1 MPPPPPRALPAPLA
15 RLDAWLNQVFGSR
28 YNPAYQSG
36 TLVVVLWIV
45 LLLTGLWLLLYY
57 RIGAPWDS
65 VAGLTADPWLGN
77 WVRGLHRY
85 ASDAAV
91 VATLVHALRM
101 FLQRRTWGPRTLAW
115 ISGLV
120 LFGLVLVS
128 GWTGFVM
135 VWDSF
140 GYWLAVEGARLID
153 LLPILSEPVRRG
165 FVGERPVASA
175 FFFLNLF
182 LHVAIPLGLGLVLW
196 LHVSR
201 LARPLLLPPRALG
214 WGLVGALLLLAV
226 ARPVAMAPE
235 ADPFRIPAAIPV
247 DWFYAFWLPITAV
260 LSPGASWAVLLGLG
274 RRCCSVPRWTRPP
287 TATRPAPSRVDAQL
301 CTGCT
306 QCSLDCPFEAIT
318 MVPRT
323 DGRAELVAP
332 DRRRPLRE
340 LRHLRRLLRAHGG
353 GPAGPHRPRPAGR
366 GAGGDRR
373 RRGAGSAGGHLPAST
388 APPPSGPRLEA
399 LGVTLIPVECVG
411 NLHTSAI
418 EFVVRAGARCAVAL
432 TCPPR
437 DCWSREGP
445 RWLVARIHA
454 EREAELQPRVD
465 RRRVRIAELPAFDA
479 VSARALVAGLQQELA
494 RLEQPAAE
502 PSIELENECEAP
514 EDAEEVSR

>member
-1 MPPPPPRALPAPLA
+1 MQTPQTQALPAPLA
-15 RLDAWLNQVFGSR
+15 RLDAWLNRVFSSR
-28 YNPAYQSG
+28 FNPAYQTG
-36 TLVVVLWIV
+36 TLVVVLWII
-45 LLLTGLWLLLYY
+45 LLLTGLWLLLFY
-57 RIGAPWDS
+57 RVGAPWAS
-65 VAGLTADPWLGN
+65 VAALTADPWLGN

-91 VATLVHALRM
+91 VATLIHALRI

-120 LFGLVLVS
+120 LFVLVLAS

-140 GYWLAVEGARLID
+140 GYRLAVEGARLID

-165 FVGERPVASA
+165 FVGDRPVAAA

-182 LHVAIPLGLGLVLW
+182 LHVAIPLGLGLVFW

-226 ARPVAMAPE
+226 ALPLDIAPE
-235 ADPFRIPAAIPV
+235 GNPFQSPAVVPL
-247 DWFYAFWLPITAV
+247 DWFYAFWLPVAAA
-260 LSPGASWAVLLGLG
+260 LPPAASWTLMLVMGVVLLL
-274 RRCCSVPRWTRPP
+274 VPRWTRP
-287 TATRPAPSRVDAQL
+287 AAESRPAISRVDAHL

-318 MVPRT
+318 MVQRS
-323 DGRAELVAP
+323 DGRADLVARIEASRCVSCGICAGSCAP
-332 DRRRPLRE
+332 MGVGPPGRTGRDQLAEVRDVIAAERVQDRLV
-340 LRHLRRLLRAHGG
+340 AF
-353 GPAGPHRPRPAGR
+353 AC
-366 GAGGDRR
+366 
-373 RRGAGSAGGHLPAST
+373 RRGAATLQPA
-388 APPPSGPRLEA
+388 LEG
-399 LGVTLIPVECVG
+399 LGVTVIPLECVG
-411 NLHTSAI
+411 NLHSSAI
-418 EFVVRAGARCAVAL
+418 EFVVRAGARCALAL

-445 RWLVARIHA
+445 RWLDARVHA

-465 RRRVRIAELPAFDA
+465 RRRVRIAEVPAFDA
-479 VSARALVAGLQQELA
+479 AAAVALVTRLQEELA
-494 RLEQPAAE
+494 RLAAPAAE
-502 PSIELENECEAP
+502 ARIELALMCDVPAQPEEARP
-514 EDAEEVSR
+514 

>member
-1 MPPPPPRALPAPLA
+1 LPPPPPRALPAPLA

-28 YNPAYQSG
+28 YNPAYQTG

-91 VATLVHALRM
+91 VATLVHALRI

-120 LFGLVLVS
+120 LFSLVLVS

-165 FVGERPVASA
+165 FVGDRPVASA

-182 LHVAIPLGLGLVLW
+182 LHVAIPLGLGLVFW

-226 ARPVAMAPE
+226 AVPVAMAPE

-247 DWFYAFWLPITAV
+247 DWFYAFWMPITAV
-260 LSPGASWAVLLGLG
+260 LSPGASWALLLGLG
-274 RRCCSVPRWTRPP
+274 SALLLVPRWTRPP
-287 TATRPAPSRVDAQL
+287 TASRPAPSRVDTQL

-323 DGRAELVAP
+323 DGRAELVARIDAARCVSCGICAGSCAP
-332 DRRRPLRE
+332 MGVGPPGRTGRDQLGEVRAAIAAGAVQDRLVAFACE
-340 LRHLRRLLRAHGG
+340 HG
-353 GPAGPHRPRPAGR
+353 AATVRPA
-366 GAGGDRR
+366 
-373 RRGAGSAGGHLPAST
+373 
-388 APPPSGPRLEA
+388 LES

-432 TCPPR
+432 SCPPR